1 MSSAVAQG
9 APRRGRWSPKD
20 SKAERRRVEERK
32 EGRETPEGA
41 LSKPTS
47 GFGRTKPASS
57 REPTRGEREAR
68 EGSMIRRDRSE
79 ESRIPWNRTKRRR
92 RGDAKRR
99 EAREQE
105 QASTCEVR
113 ANKGGRKQVR
123 SRVRRDVK
131 PDTRGKGSK
140 SKFKAQ
146 SSKARQLASRRSDGA
161 KVAEDEVQNGPEGMV
176 IRIRWIKQTCPGE
189 RLVGCEWCERLRTK
203 MICPHLWPTHVI
215 SAQPVGHH

>member
-1 MSSAVAQG
+1 MIGGEGERQG
-9 APRRGRWSPKD
+9 
-20 SKAERRRVEERK
+20 
-32 EGRETPEGA
+32 TPEGA

-68 EGSMIRRDRSE
+68 EGSMIGETAARRVEYRGIERHEGE
-79 ESRIPWNRTKRRR
+79 EETQS
-92 RGDAKRR
+92 DR
-99 EAREQE
+99 EAREQKR
-105 QASTCEVR
+105 ASTCEVR

-131 PDTRGKGSK
+131 PNTRRKGSK

-189 RLVGCEWCERLRTK
+189 RLGGCEWCERLRTK